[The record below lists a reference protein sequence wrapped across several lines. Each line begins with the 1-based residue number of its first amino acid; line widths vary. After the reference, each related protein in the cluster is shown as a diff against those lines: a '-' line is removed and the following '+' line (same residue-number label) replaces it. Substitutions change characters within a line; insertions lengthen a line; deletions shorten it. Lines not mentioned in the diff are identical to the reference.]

1 MKKLKR
7 VLAMLLCFAV
17 VFSLLFF
24 LPDNAQKAEAA
35 TSLPWIEEIKRSRG
49 SFDILEIVPEAGSG
63 SIGWYIEGQEP
74 GASWAQDKLASLTSK
89 AAREAAAADYL
100 SSLQTAGLLGAADAT
115 PLRKIG
121 NYTEYAPWERG
132 GTADLKT
139 LTLGAIETHTD
150 VAGTFTPAVGGEYRA
165 DNSYA
170 VSHEGGNRDYDQNIL
185 ALTAVTSDL
194 GSSHYYITLGSFTAL
209 AAYNIPDDGLLVYQ
223 KADYVDTD
231 GDTVMD
237 APYDIAIF
245 NGSLVSS
252 SYIAEH
258 PTEVTYLL
266 FWGCMGST
274 HMPGLNLL
282 AEYYTAPFTV
292 STTFN
297 GSVPQFEAIADGFVA
312 VDSGYGHFDAI
323 TLSYTYVGAGS
334 AEATHSYSPA
344 PSGSLYTVKT
354 KTVFY
359 TGGFAN
365 NNWFLAHVFD
375 WTSGEAAPE
384 IKVKSVTPGS
394 VTANDVHDADLIV
407 LSGGRGTISTPYTTL
422 NDIGADIKT
431 ALENA
436 SASKVPV
443 IIDNGLRSLTSLN
456 IGSLANGLAAGLA
469 AHDVSANLYCI
480 NTPLATSAFRDAISG
495 DHKQISDDFYEVWY
509 EINYENFLRQ
519 QNDPNAV
526 TLSET
531 VSIAACVRY
540 IINFGGQ
547 RVISKKTDIRVLEL
561 QPGRGSH
568 LTKAQVSGW
577 TGIAANRIT
586 IDTMSTAE
594 FIGKI
599 DDLVEKYDL
608 VYVGADTGGFTVVGG
623 ETSFTDTDMNGLLYM
638 NIGDLYVSGF
648 QLTGL
653 LDRDY
658 SANASDRFSDATY
671 GWLRKINNSSN
682 AYRTFRMAGNDLT
695 KSKVAELLDFA
706 AAGYP
711 IVVADALMGGTT
723 AVDAYTFRAVVT
735 AENGELKAEARA
747 DTGSIPAGTTKTYQW
762 YRVAAGGDIP
772 IPGETDS
779 SCDPKEAG
787 TYYCKITISGQTL
800 TSNTADVTMTDIQ
813 YIATPDAPSKAT
825 SGSYPTQYS
834 STISGQ
840 KSGSDWIYSIVVR
853 DADGNEIPEGDLS
866 YQWTYRQG
874 NGGGFNT
881 LPGET
886 GSSYSTN
893 KFQNN
898 RYYRCVITIN
908 GTAYNSKYATC
919 SKDNIFSY
927 EGGNQTALYAVNITF
942 NALVT
947 PEILADG
954 SVKLTASWNPPVGS
968 AENRS
973 IVWFKEPPR
982 PGADEDVSHNYSIT
996 IPSGTMTTGRYYCR
1010 LRMSSGGR
1018 NYDAIS
1024 NTYTIERHEILN
1036 VTVNSGGNTA
1046 TVPEVPPTLAVSTE
1060 TVDQCSQVYRFLDAV
1075 TGLANVF
1082 TESGAPANRGTI
1094 IQYLNLSKPKIELTE
1109 SPVAYTGPGGPSL
1122 AGKTLRYTFTIRN
1135 ETDVTPADTRY
1146 YCNLYMDMN
1155 ADGRYKYPEEQLADI
1170 AITDSGGNVVR
1181 TGELKAGV
1189 TYTATRT
1196 LPAEYVG
1203 IVPWKL
1209 EVVKVGQERVHASAH
1224 GYTHVA
1230 GTPTAIHIL
1239 QVLPSDGGG
1248 LNLKTNP
1255 TYQTLFG
1262 QVKNDFFIDITTI
1275 EADTLGNVS
1284 SGSVTLRHADGTS
1297 TQAAYRN
1304 LKEYLNIFDMLI
1316 IGFDDMWGDLN
1327 AAAAN
1332 AVAAFIDNPDSKS
1345 VLFTH
1350 DTTSFM
1356 NIPLSSYQATSGS
1369 VSTTNWGYYFN
1380 SLLRD
1385 AVGLDRYGV
1394 TNPVYGVTQYSPL
1407 KDKSL
1412 SQPFNVA
1419 AGALSLTNAVTME
1432 NNGYS
1437 VAYAPKSRERADSK
1451 PVTTLAETQG
1461 YTDFNLR
1468 RYRNNTDNG
1477 YADTNV
1483 VSQVNEGQ
1491 ITTYP
1496 FDLNLVGFGN
1506 SSSTATTMPV
1516 ATTHEQYYQLN
1527 MNPNDIVVWYC
1538 LAGSDFPV
1546 YNDVVNAYYIYSIGN
1561 VTYSGAGHSGGTVV
1575 ESEAKLFVNTMI
1587 AAYRAAAV
1595 PPAVKFVDPVSR
1607 EEISNVFFVSD
1618 DNGTDGNS
1626 GDDSIVVSSRPEAAA
1641 IYFQIVDPSLGAKT
1655 VTASFSY
1662 TSGGQKYTPVLPI
1675 CIKGSTAPINVNSDG
1690 SAKSYS
1696 LSGDIVYYIK
1706 PTSEMLDRLAS
1717 DGSLKLT
1724 LTVTSSL
1731 LPGQPNTAEV
1741 TLRKIG
1747 LFPLD

>member
-1 MKKLKR
+1 MKRLKN

-17 VFSLLFF
+17 VFSLFIF
-24 LPDNAQKAEAA
+24 IPDIAQRAEAA
-35 TSLPWIEEIKRSRG
+35 TSLPWIEEIKRSPG
-49 SFDILEIVPEAGSG
+49 TFDILEIVPQAGSG
-63 SIGWYIEGQEP
+63 SIGWYIGGQEP
-74 GASWAQDKLASLTSK
+74 GANWAADRLSALPSK
-89 AAREAAAADYL
+89 AQRVTAANAYL
-100 SSLQTAGLLGAADAT
+100 SSLQAAGLLGDADAT
-115 PLRKIG
+115 PLKKTG
-121 NYTEYAPWERG
+121 DYLEYAPWERG
-132 GTADLKT
+132 NTADLRE
-139 LTLGAIETHTD
+139 LPLREPETYTG
-150 VAGTFTPAVGGEYRA
+150 VTGTFAETPSGGEYRA

-170 VSHEGGNRDYDQNIL
+170 LHPGQTPALPGGNYEQDIS
-185 ALTAVTSDL
+185 ALSARPDDL
-194 GSSHYYITLGSFTAL
+194 GIGHYYITLGTFSPLSAFTVPA
-209 AAYNIPDDGLLVYQ
+209 DGLLIYRRVTFVD
-223 KADYVDTD
+223 ADLNGAIDELYDVAILPDGSFASAEDTAA
-231 GDTVMD
+231 DTTGATV
-237 APYDIAIF
+237 I
-245 NGSLVSS
+245 
-252 SYIAEH
+252 
-258 PTEVTYLL
+258 YLNFHGL
-266 FWGCMGST
+266 MGST
-274 HMPGLNLL
+274 YMTGFNIL
-282 AEYYTAPFTV
+282 AQYYTVPFTV
-292 STTFN
+292 SPDFN
-297 GSVPQFEAIADGFVA
+297 QYVPQFEATADAFVR
-312 VDSGYGHFDAI
+312 VDDGRGHFDAV
-323 TLSYTYVGAGS
+323 TSSFTYVGRGAAG
-334 AEATHSYSPA
+334 ADYSYSPD
-344 PSGSLYTVKT
+344 PSGSSYTVHT
-354 KTVFY
+354 RAVFY
-359 TGGFAN
+359 TGGFTN
-365 NNWFLAHVFD
+365 NSWFLRYVFD
-375 WTSGEAAPE
+375 WESGEPAPAF
-384 IKVKSVTPGS
+384 KVSSLTPGD
-394 VTANDVHDADLIV
+394 VTEDAVEGADLIV
-407 LSGGRGTISTPYTTL
+407 LSEGRGTISTPYDAG
-422 NDIGADIKT
+422 NDIGAAVGDAIL
-431 ALENA
+431 AAVAAEA
-436 SASKVPV
+436 PV
-443 IIDNGLRSLTSLN
+443 IVANSLRSRVGLA
-456 IGSLANGLAAGLA
+456 IGSLAAELCAGGGAHYVSGSVYCHQTALAA
-469 AHDVSANLYCI
+469 
-480 NTPLATSAFRDAISG
+480 SAFHSPIEG
-495 DHKQISDDFYEVWY
+495 DHTLSTDPFYPVWY
-509 EINYENFLRQ
+509 ELDYENFLRL
-519 QNDPNAV
+519 QNDPGAV
-526 TLSET
+526 TLPET
-531 VSIAACVRY
+531 VSMATCVRY

-547 RVISKKTDIRVLEL
+547 RVITNKTEIRVLEL
-561 QPGRGSH
+561 QPRTGSH
-568 LTKAQVSGW
+568 LSTTTVSGW

-608 VYVGADTGGFTVVGG
+608 VYVGADTGGFTVIGG
-623 ETSFTDTDMNGLLYM
+623 KTSFTDTDMNGLLYM
-638 NIGDLYVSGF
+638 NIGDLYVSGY

-658 SANASDRFSDATY
+658 STNASDRFNDATY
-671 GWLRKINNSSN
+671 GWLRKINNSN
-682 AYRTFRMAGNDLT
+682 NTYRTFRMAGNDLT
-695 KSKVAELLDFA
+695 KSKVDELLDFA

-711 IVVADALMGGTT
+711 IIVANALMGGTS
-723 AVDAYTFRAVVT
+723 AVDAYEFRAVLT
-735 AENGELKAEARA
+735 GSDSGLRCEAQA
-747 DTGSIPAGTTKTYQW
+747 VSGSIPAGTTMTYQW
-762 YRVAAGGDIP
+762 YKDGAPVGTGSNTYTLQRPED
-772 IPGETDS
+772 T
-779 SCDPKEAG
+779 G
-787 TYYCKITISGQTL
+787 TYSCSITIGGQTA
-800 TSNTADVTMTDIQ
+800 TSNTADVTVTVVP
-813 YIATPDAPSKAT
+813 YSVTPDEPSSAIPGSFPAGNTRYTVTIGRTQIT
-825 SGSYPTQYS
+825 STRYQYSISVSPGSYA
-834 STISGQ
+834 
-840 KSGSDWIYSIVVR
+840 SI
-853 DADGNEIPEGDLS
+853 S
-866 YQWTYRQG
+866 YQWQRRNGQSNNYSNINGATSSTYEATDDTR
-874 NGGGFNT
+874 
-881 LPGET
+881 
-886 GSSYSTN
+886 
-893 KFQNN
+893 
-898 RYYRCVITIN
+898 YRCVVTIN
-908 GTAYNSKYATC
+908 GVNCTSQWINRTSYQDGNPNAQF
-919 SKDNIFSY
+919 DNIPNYTAFS
-927 EGGNQTALYAVNITF
+927 AD
-942 NALVT
+942 VT
-947 PEILADG
+947 YSVTADG
-954 SVKLTASWNPPVGS
+954 ATLTAAWDPPVGT
-968 AENRS
+968 NRS
-973 IVWFKEPPR
+973 IVWFRERPR
-982 PGADEDVSHNYSIT
+982 DDEDVSHNYSIT
-996 IPSGTMTTGRYYCR
+996 NPSGTMAPGRYYCR
-1010 LRMSSGGR
+1010 LRVRSGGR
-1018 NYDAIS
+1018 NYDAYS
-1024 NTYTIERHEILN
+1024 NTYTIVERQNIVN
-1036 VTVNSGGNTA
+1036 VTVNSGGSTA
-1046 TVPEVPPTLAVSTE
+1046 TVPEVPATLAVSTA

-1082 TESGAPANRGTI
+1082 TEQGAPAKKSTI
-1094 IQYLNLSKPKIELTE
+1094 VQYLNLSKPKIELTE

-1155 ADGRYKYPEEQLADI
+1155 ADGRYKYPEEQLADV

-1181 TGELKAGV
+1181 TGELKADV

-1248 LNLKTNP
+1248 LNLKTNA

-1275 EADTLGNVS
+1275 EADRLTQNMSGTVS
-1284 SGSVTLRHADGTS
+1284 LKDSAGAAVRTVSYSGVSH
-1297 TQAAYRN
+1297 
-1304 LKEYLNIFDMLI
+1304 YLNTFDMLI

-1332 AVAAFIDNPDSKS
+1332 AVAAFIDNADGKS

-1394 TNPVYGVTQYSPL
+1394 TNPMYGVTQHSPL

-1419 AGALSLTNAVTME
+1419 AGALSLANAVTME

-1437 VAYAPKSRERADSK
+1437 VAYAPKSRESADSK
-1451 PVTTLAETQG
+1451 PVTALAETQG

-1468 RYRNNTDNG
+1468 RYRNNTDNSF
-1477 YADTNV
+1477 ADTTV

-1496 FDLNLVGFGN
+1496 FDLNLAGFG
-1506 SSSTATTMPV
+1506 SGTSARPSTMNV

-1527 MNPNDIVVWYC
+1527 MNPNEIVVWYC
-1538 LAGSDFPV
+1538 LTGSDFPI

-1587 AAYRAAAV
+1587 AAYRTAAV

-1607 EEISNVFFVSD
+1607 AEITNVFFVSD

-1626 GDDSIVVSSRPEAAA
+1626 GDDSIVVSSRPEAAS
-1641 IYFQIVDPSLGAKT
+1641 ICFQIVDPSLGAKT

-1662 TSGGQKYTPVLPI
+1662 MSDGHKYTPVLPI
-1675 CIKGSTAPINVNSDG
+1675 YIKGNTAPINVNSDG

-1731 LPGQPNTAEV
+1731 LPGQPNSAEV